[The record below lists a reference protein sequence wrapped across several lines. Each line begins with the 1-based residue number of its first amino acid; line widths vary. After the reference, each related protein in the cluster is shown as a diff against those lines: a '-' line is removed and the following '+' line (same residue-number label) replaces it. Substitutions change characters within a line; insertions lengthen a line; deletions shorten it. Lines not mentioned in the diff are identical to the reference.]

1 MSLSSLSSIIQKVCV
16 CHPLNGRGHKL
27 HVCVDDLVWVHVG
40 QLDGLPDLALQTL
53 GPSPGDGELDGLRV
67 PPVLRMLVT
76 FFVVF

>member
-1 MSLSSLSSIIQKVCV
+1 MGV
-16 CHPLNGRGHKL
+16 N
-27 HVCVDDLVWVHVG
+27 DLVRVHVG